1 MIVFL
6 VLLLFEIK
14 YNYILSRMGALW
26 SMDKKLVMLRAQIRL
41 LCCVFVQD
49 AFPLTVPPTHE
60 YIYVIYWAGS
70 PYVKKLFPRSWPEVK
85 VPRAL
90 IKTKGMVFSP
100 YGLTLRLVN
109 NLFLTGFLLFSLIW
123 C

>member
-49 AFPLTVPPTHE
+49 AFPLTVPPTHK
-60 YIYVIYWAGS
+60 YIYVICWAVS

-85 VPRAL
+85 VLRAL
-90 IKTKGMVFSP
+90 IKTKGMVFFP
-100 YGLTLRLVN
+100 YGLTLRPVN
-109 NLFLTGFLLFSLIW
+109 NLFFAGFLLFLLIW

>member
-6 VLLLFEIK
+6 ILLLFEIK

-60 YIYVIYWAGS
+60 YIYVICWAVS
-70 PYVKKLFPRSWPEVK
+70 PYVKKLIPWSWPEVK
-85 VPRAL
+85 VLRAL
-90 IKTKGMVFSP
+90 IKTKGMVFP
-100 YGLTLRLVN
+100 LMD
-109 NLFLTGFLLFSLIW
+109 
-123 C
+123 